1 MNLLN
6 ILLASFLCILPLS
19 EGERTSKL
27 QIGVKRRV
35 DDCRRRTKKGDT
47 LHIHYIGSLQ
57 ESGVEFDRSRKEE
70 PFVFTI
76 GSSQVIKGWEQGVL
90 GMCEGEKRKV
100 VVPPE
105 LGYGDTGAPP
115 DIPPN
120 AVLVFELDLVKID
133 HRHEL

>member
-1 MNLLN
+1 MKLLLS
-6 ILLASFLCILPLS
+6 ILCILQLS
-19 EGERTSKL
+19 EGQRTSKL
-27 QIGVKRRV
+27 QIGVKKRV
-35 DDCRRRTKKGDT
+35 DGCEIRSKKGDT

-70 PFVFTI
+70 PFSFTI

-90 GMCEGEKRKV
+90 GMCVGEKRKV

-120 AVLVFELDLVKID
+120 AVLVFELDLIKID
-133 HRHEL
+133 QRTRPSEL

>member
-1 MNLLN
+1 MGNLSN

-47 LHIHYIGSLQ
+47 LHIHYIGSLE

-70 PFVFTI
+70 PFSFTI
-76 GSSQVIKGWEQGVL
+76 GSSQVIKGWEQGTL
-90 GMCEGEKRKV
+90 GMCVGEKRLLCPLNLV
-100 VVPPE
+100 MVTQE
-105 LGYGDTGAPP
+105 LLQIY
-115 DIPPN
+115 
-120 AVLVFELDLVKID
+120 LQM
-133 HRHEL
+133 